1 MAGVF
6 PRQCLELTET
16 LGPWVGDVR
25 TALAGFFVH
34 PSDRSYRLTACGYD
48 GIGSTRV
55 VLSEHSMK
63 ILNHDMRQHHREIR
77 TLKWHPHRSRL
88 TTS

>member
-25 TALAGFFVH
+25 TALAGSLSIRVTVRTGLQLVVMMVLVQLELYFQ
-34 PSDRSYRLTACGYD
+34 STA
-48 GIGSTRV
+48 
-55 VLSEHSMK
+55 
-63 ILNHDMRQHHREIR
+63 
-77 TLKWHPHRSRL
+77 
-88 TTS
+88 